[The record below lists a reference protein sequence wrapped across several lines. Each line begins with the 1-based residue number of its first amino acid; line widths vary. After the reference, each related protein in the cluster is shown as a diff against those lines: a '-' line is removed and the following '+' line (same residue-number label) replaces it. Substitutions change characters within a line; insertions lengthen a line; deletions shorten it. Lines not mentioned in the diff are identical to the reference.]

1 MAKRPLRKTNRT
13 VLIVVEGE
21 CEEAFVAHLK
31 NLYYRRGM
39 QLSVSIRNA
48 HGHGPQG
55 VIDKLKS
62 VAKTADF
69 DHRVAVLDADIPL
82 TVAELTWLRREKVET
97 IVSNPAI
104 EATLLAILGRRPPAA
119 TPRCKTDLLRHAP
132 GDQTDAHYHQQHFP
146 FEILE
151 RARERVAVLAAL
163 IAAVSVQQ
171 A

>member
-21 CEEAFVAHLK
+21 SEEAFVSHLK
-31 NLYYRRGM
+31 SLYYRRGM

-82 TVAELTWLRREKVET
+82 TVAEINWLRKEKVEA
-97 IVSNPAI
+97 IASEPAI
-104 EATLLAILGRRPPAA
+104 EATLLAILGRRPPAVTA
-119 TPRCKTDLLRHAP
+119 SCKSELLRHAP
-132 GDQTDAHYHQQHFP
+132 GDQTDLRYHRQYFP

-151 RARERVAVLAAL
+151 RARDRVAVLAAL
-163 IAAVSVQQ
+163 IAAVSAQ
-171 A
+171 